1 MTISAQ
7 KPEPTTEPTA
17 RPAQTTRRGAAKL
30 TDEGAELTTYSAPA
44 TVVVVSRA
52 CRVVSNAR
60 VGLEIDTG
68 SDFAA
73 RGMKLDEKTHLG
85 APVIVMV
92 KEASTVV
99 DAVLSMEVTMC
110 EQRLHSRF
118 DSRTGQLTGKDGE
131 L

>member
-1 MTISAQ
+1 MTIAAQ
-7 KPEPTTEPTA
+7 KPRPTTEPTA
-17 RPAQTTRRGAAKL
+17 RPAQTTRRGAANS

-60 VGLEIDTG
+60 VGLKIDTG
-68 SDFAA
+68 SDSAA
-73 RGMKLDEKTHLG
+73 LGMKLDEETHLG

-99 DAVLSMEVTMC
+99 DAVLSVGSD
-110 EQRLHSRF
+110 HV
-118 DSRTGQLTGKDGE
+118 
-131 L
+131 